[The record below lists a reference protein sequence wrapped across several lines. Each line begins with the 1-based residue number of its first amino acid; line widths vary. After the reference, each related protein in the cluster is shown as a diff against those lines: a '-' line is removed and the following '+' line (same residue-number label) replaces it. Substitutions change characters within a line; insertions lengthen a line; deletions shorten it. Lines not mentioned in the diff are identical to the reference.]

1 LLDWLDL
8 VTIVEIN
15 YILWRGHNM
24 RSKCLQD
31 SVKQG
36 INLQWNFKKLKMDFF
51 YWSNG
56 ISRDLADVRLKSLII
71 VQTKTKNQGFACFPI
86 ERLARKEFALC

>member
-1 LLDWLDL
+1 
-8 VTIVEIN
+8 
-15 YILWRGHNM
+15 
-24 RSKCLQD
+24 
-31 SVKQG
+31 
-36 INLQWNFKKLKMDFF
+36 MDFF